1 MSYTPDQLTELTQRF
16 TRLLEAAPCL
26 GPIHDE
32 SAYQSALDTIE
43 ALLQSAGDAPEDPRH
58 LLAELILRQTEA
70 YEYRTHPVLSQW
82 DQQDG
87 TIALLKTLMRQ
98 HNLNQS
104 DLPEIG
110 SQGVVSEV
118 LNGKRSLNLKQ
129 VKKLAERFG
138 LEPEIFIDAGERH

>member
-1 MSYTPDQLTELTQRF
+1 MSYTPDQLSELTQRF
-16 TRLLEAAPCL
+16 THLLEAAPCL

-43 ALLQSAGDAPEDPRH
+43 ALLQIAGDAPEDPRH

-70 YEYRTHPVLSQW
+70 YEYRTHPVLSLW
-82 DQQDG
+82 DRQDG
-87 TIALLKTLMRQ
+87 TVALLKTLMRQ
-98 HNLNQS
+98 YNLNQS

-138 LEPEIFIDAGERH
+138 LEPEMFIDAGERH

>member
-1 MSYTPDQLTELTQRF
+1 MSYTPDQLSELTQRF
-16 TRLLEAAPCL
+16 THLLEAAPCL

-138 LEPEIFIDAGERH
+138 LEPEMFIDAGERY

>member
-1 MSYTPDQLTELTQRF
+1 MSHTPDQLSELTQRF
-16 TRLLEAAPCL
+16 THLLEVAPCL

-32 SAYQSALDTIE
+32 SVYQSALDTIE
-43 ALLQSAGDAPEDPRH
+43 ALLQSAGDASEDPRH
-58 LLAELILRQTEA
+58 LLVELILRQTEA

-87 TIALLKTLMRQ
+87 TVALLKTLMLQ

-138 LEPEIFIDAGERH
+138 LEPEMFIDAGERH

>member
-1 MSYTPDQLTELTQRF
+1 MSHTPDLLSELTQRF
-16 TRLLEAAPCL
+16 THLLEVAPCL

-129 VKKLAERFG
+129 VIKLAERFG
-138 LEPEIFIDAGERH
+138 LEPEMFIDAGERH

>member
-1 MSYTPDQLTELTQRF
+1 MSHTPDQLSELTLRF
-16 TRLLEAAPCL
+16 THLLEAAPCL
-26 GPIHDE
+26 GPIHNE

-58 LLAELILRQTEA
+58 LLVELILRQTEA

-87 TIALLKTLMRQ
+87 TVALLKTLMLQ

-104 DLPEIG
+104 DLREIG
-110 SQGVVSEV
+110 SQGLVSEV

-129 VKKLAERFG
+129 EKKLAERFG
-138 LEPEIFIDAGERH
+138 LEPEMFIDAGERH